1 MALTS
6 FLSILAV
13 SSLGPFI
20 QNDGAEVPNR
30 AISSNCATDTADGDS
45 ESVPDETRQLSALI
59 GVHNCWK
66 ADPNNDKLYFLN
78 DLYARWIIE
87 EMPSTGTTSLVRD
100 YKREKRS
107 PVARFFVGKA
117 SGAIMS
123 VKIHV
128 RDPDIDFT
136 VPLVAIDYNGRSG
149 QGQAFVTTITNSDM
163 GLPDFR
169 LSPNSS
175 VAIEATARL
184 TDEVDVQAA
193 GVVLA
198 AVRDTLAIAS
208 PAGSLLTSIN
218 RDQVQRVSS
227 AYDSTFSKLL
237 STTISESTSV
247 GRLMSEWYPQSS
259 IIVSVNLPENIK
271 TINQSQ
277 NRRLVFRISMACH
290 RLSVFDAATVCQSGV
305 LSEDG
310 DNMRVLINSPYK
322 KGISGGRQVTG
333 RPGFA
338 SIPYANAVAGLGERV
353 NAHQVLNFRLGIGKT
368 LRQYMTEQEWFIG
381 LSKKMVDPD
390 KDTVAA
396 ANQAVSEGSE
406 SELVANDKKL
416 LTPAK
421 AAADE
426 FCKAVVDRL
435 FSAGL
440 SRLDSQIGLWAIAT
454 GIPDFSASRGFFQN
468 AAGCVEYL
476 PGQSWRYASD
486 VQPSSR

>member
-1 MALTS
+1 MPLANL
-6 FLSILAV
+6 LSILAV
-13 SSLGPFI
+13 SSFGPVP
-20 QNDGAEVPNR
+20 QTAGAGVPNSETP
-30 AISSNCATDTADGDS
+30 ANCAADTADGES
-45 ESVPDETRQLSALI
+45 GSVPSETRQLSALI
-59 GVHNCWK
+59 GVHNCWQ
-66 ADPNNDKLYFLN
+66 ADLSNDKLYFLN
-78 DLYARWIIE
+78 DLYARWIVE
-87 EMPSTGTTSLVRD
+87 EMPLTDSTSLVRD
-100 YKREKRS
+100 YKREKRN

-208 PAGSLLTSIN
+208 PAGSLLTSLN
-218 RDQVQRVSS
+218 RDQVQRVST

-247 GRLMSEWYPQSS
+247 GRLMSEWYPGSS
-259 IIVSVNLPENIK
+259 IIVSVNLPDNIK
-271 TINQSQ
+271 TISQ
-277 NRRLVFRISMACH
+277 TGNRRLIFKISLACP
-290 RLSVFDAATVCQSGV
+290 RLSVFDATTVCLSGV
-305 LSEDG
+305 ASNDG

-322 KGISGGRQVTG
+322 KGGSGARQVTG

-338 SIPYANAVAGLGERV
+338 SVPYSNAVAGLGERV

-381 LSKKMVDPD
+381 LSKKMVSPD
-390 KDTVAA
+390 EKTVAA
-396 ANQAVSEGSE
+396 ANQAVIEGGE
-406 SELVANDKKL
+406 TELKPADRNL

-421 AAADE
+421 SAADE

-435 FSAGL
+435 FAAGL

-454 GIPDFSASRGFFQN
+454 GIPDFSTSRGFFQN
-468 AAGCVEYL
+468 ASGCVEYL
-476 PGQSWRYASD
+476 PGESWRYASEG
-486 VQPSSR
+486 PSKG